1 MSRARSQ
8 TRVVLAVGAHPDDVE
23 ISCAGTLK
31 ALQDVGF
38 KIHIATMSLGDCGS
52 KVISAQELRRQRR
65 AEAEEACRILGATY
79 HYVGSH
85 DFSIFSDDGHNRR
98 MTALMREVDPDI
110 VLTHSPGDYILD
122 HDNTSTLVRNAC
134 FYAPAT
140 NYDCSQF
147 SQAPT
152 KQSIPHLYYWDV
164 MEGIDIFGK
173 RVAPEFY
180 FDITGEM
187 ELKSEML
194 AAHRSQR
201 EWLRA
206 QHGMDEY
213 LESMRKWGSYRGD
226 EAELLRSMGG
236 APTQRIVYAETFRQ
250 HLGHAYPQDNI
261 VAEVLPTR
269 VVINPSY

>member
-31 ALQDVGF
+31 ALQDAGF

-52 KVISAQELRRQRR
+52 KEIPPDELRRQRR

-85 DFSIFSDDGHNRR
+85 DFSIFNDDVHNRR
-98 MTALMREVDPDI
+98 MTALMREVDPNI

-122 HDNTSTLVRNAC
+122 HDNTSMLVRNAC

-147 SQAPT
+147 SEAPAT
-152 KQSIPHLYYWDV
+152 GSIPYLYYWDV

-180 FDITGEM
+180 VDISGEM

-226 EAELLRSMGG
+226 EAQSLGG
-236 APTQRIVYAETFRQ
+236 SDNEQAQKIVYAEAFRQ
-250 HLGHAYPQDNI
+250 HLGHAYPHDNI
-261 VAEVLPTR
+261 LAAVLPSRT
-269 VVINPSY
+269 VINPSY